1 MKKVCI
7 IIILITIIIK
17 TAFTDNSKYLLCLF
31 CCSALFYVFGNYLIK
46 KIEIYLYKKK
56 LEKDFEIIF
65 AEEFLLK
72 IKKEITLLKIKNEL
86 KKISNSELR
95 TDQPIGD

>member
-1 MKKVCI
+1 M
-7 IIILITIIIK
+7 
-17 TAFTDNSKYLLCLF
+17 TAFTVIGKDLLCLF
-31 CCSALFYVFGNYLIK
+31 CCLALFYVFGNYLIK